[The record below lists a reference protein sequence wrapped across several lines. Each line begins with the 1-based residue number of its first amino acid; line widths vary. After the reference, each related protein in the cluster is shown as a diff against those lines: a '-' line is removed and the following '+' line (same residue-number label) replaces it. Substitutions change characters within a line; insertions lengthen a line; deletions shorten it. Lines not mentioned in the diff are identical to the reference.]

1 MRNSKQSIFRPVTTL
16 VLLLLTGLLIGA
28 CTPAAQTVVE
38 TQIVTEIQTQVVT
51 EIQTQVVEV
60 EVEVTSMPSDEI
72 PEGGTLIFGTNLAA
86 EFPINPVLATNR
98 PAIWLFDTLVE
109 LDAATLQPAPSLASS
124 WEVSDDGKVYT
135 FTLRE
140 DVFWH
145 DGEPF
150 DADDVVF
157 TFDKFMND
165 PDSRLASTF
174 RYNVGDESVPMTVE
188 KVDQYTVRFTL
199 PAPSSTFLTNLCCW
213 NGMIPEHLLS
223 GFERMSEATDF
234 NENPVGTGVLIFEE
248 LRTQEYVRFT
258 MNKDYWRGRPHLDGF
273 IWLVLPDDDS
283 QVTAMANGEMDVMK
297 NVNSVDIA
305 SRLSE
310 IQGVTI
316 YTTLGNFTHALFFN
330 QVRFAPFA
338 DQAVREAIAMAIDKP
353 TIMTNVVG
361 APPADQ
367 IFHSGYWGFSPEAK
381 TIPFDRQGAIDA
393 LAAAGWTDT
402 DGDGIVD
409 KDGQPLSFVTMAE
422 RLIPAEAIQGYLAE
436 VGIDMQLNIVERAV
450 RTEIQGT
457 GEWDAYIG
465 WDSASDPFSALQNT
479 WMSGTWINFN
489 NSEFDALVNA
499 ADASTDGAER
509 ATLVQDA
516 VTLLTENTPAVWLYY
531 YTTRIAVSDNIG
543 GLLLPGSTADF
554 NNTGVFHHL
563 EDLYMLEPK

>member
-1 MRNSKQSIFRPVTTL
+1 MHRSKLSPVRSVTTL
-16 VLLLLTGLLIGA
+16 FALLLAGLLIGA
-28 CTPAAQTVVE
+28 CTPSAPQTVVE
-38 TQIVTEIQTQVVT
+38 TQVVTEIQTQVVT

-60 EVEVTSMPSDEI
+60 EVTAMASDEI

-109 LDAATLQPAPSLASS
+109 LDAATLQPAPSLAAS
-124 WEVSDDGKVYT
+124 WEVSDDGTVYT
-135 FTLRE
+135 FTLRD

-157 TFDKFMND
+157 TFDAYLND

-174 RYNVGDESVPMTVE
+174 TYDVGGESVPMTVA
-188 KVDQYTVRFTL
+188 KIDPYTVEFTL

-213 NGMIPEHLLS
+213 NGIVPEHLLS
-223 GFERMSEATDF
+223 GYERMSDAADF

-258 MNKDYWRGRPHLDGF
+258 MNKDYWRGRPPLDGF

-330 QVRFAPFA
+330 PVRFEPFA
-338 DQAVREAIAMAIDKP
+338 DQAVREAIAMAIDRP
-353 TIMTNVVG
+353 TIMNNVVG

-381 TIPFDRQGAIDA
+381 TIPFDRQGAVDA

-409 KDGQPLSFVTMAE
+409 KDGQALSFVTMTE
-422 RLIPAEAIQGYLAE
+422 RLVPGEAIQGYLAE

-479 WMSGTWINFN
+479 WMSGNWTNYN
-489 NSEFDALVNA
+489 NADFDALVNA

-509 ATLVQDA
+509 ASLVQDA
-516 VTLLTENTPAVWLYY
+516 VTMLTADTPAVWLYY
-531 YTTRIAVSDNIG
+531 YTTRIAVSDNVR
-543 GLLLPGSTADF
+543 GLLIPGSTADF